1 MAVPTLFSLVV
12 AADTRRGIGMAGA
25 LPWKL
30 KGDMRWFKELTTC
43 PDTDEVLARYLMNIG
58 QQDKR
63 THSWESLTARI
74 GGARPL
80 PEWGP
85 GARNAVLMGRKTW
98 DSLPPRFRPLAGRL
112 NGVLS
117 RGLAPGVFQ
126 GSHHIWPSLQAAL
139 DELGRDP
146 TVKNIFVAGGGEI
159 YAQAL
164 RHPDCRRIFLTDVDA
179 QFPCDTFLPDPGPA
193 FREIA
198 VSPRLEEAGTMY
210 RFRLYQAGG

>member
-1 MAVPTLFSLVV
+1 MAVPTPFSLIV
-12 AADTRRGIGMAGA
+12 AADKLRGIGLHGA

-43 PDTDEVLARYLMNIG
+43 PDPDEVLARYLMNIG
-58 QQDKR
+58 LRDKR
-63 THSWESLTARI
+63 THTWESLTARI

-117 RGLAPGVFQ
+117 RSLSPGVFQ

-139 DELGRDP
+139 DELGKDP
-146 TVKNIFVAGGGEI
+146 TVKNIYVAGGGEI
-159 YAQAL
+159 YVQAL
-164 RHPDCRRIFLTDVDA
+164 AHADCARVFLTDVDA
-179 QFPCDTFLPDPGPA
+179 TFACDTFLPELGLE

-198 VSPRLEEAGTMY
+198 ASPALAENGMLY
-210 RFRLYQAGG
+210 RFRLFEK